1 MNMNEHNEMGISAD
15 VSALNLSSPSNG
27 SPSGM
32 SDDEDAVANST
43 GRCDGAQNAYHASGA
58 ASRNAGLVGP
68 GGEGPASTPSANL
81 ASIGDQNLDVISRMQ
96 KKSGGVQDEDTF
108 SLSQRS
114 RINSSSYFVPKVSMA
129 KLNCDDV

>member
-1 MNMNEHNEMGISAD
+1 MNEHNEMGISPD

-27 SPSGM
+27 SPAGM
-32 SDDEDAVANST
+32 SDDEDAVANGT
-43 GRCDGAQNAYHASGA
+43 GRCNGAQNAYHTSDAR
-58 ASRNAGLVGP
+58 RNAGLVGQ

-96 KKSGGVQDEDTF
+96 KNSGGVRDEDTF